1 MNGFSPRRATASL
14 ALVLVLGGCAILGHN
29 NSPVP
34 ARQFQFENLAK
45 SDLDM
50 MAEVQLRFSMETLRE
65 LMVKLYRRN
74 PMQLQRGSAVTIEA
88 AAGQLFGPQP
98 RPEYQNLDGKASLD
112 LIRHAFDAEFS
123 GDRVLT
129 LVAGLRGMI
138 IAAHNGKQSF
148 YFMDELDP
156 QKLYHAARN
165 IEIAA
170 WRLSNSRD
178 EAGKLYIISNATD
191 GPVENLSYERL
202 FGKLIALQDSMAR
215 VVAESTNRRIKTVI
229 QSVASA
235 VFIPI

>member
-1 MNGFSPRRATASL
+1 MNGFSPRRAAASL
-14 ALVLVLGGCAILGHN
+14 ALVLALGGCASLGHN

-34 ARQFQFENLAK
+34 ARQFRVADLAK

-50 MAEVQLRFSMETLRE
+50 MAEVQLRFSMETLRQ

-74 PMQLQRGSAVTIEA
+74 PVQLQRGGAVSIEA
-88 AAGQLFGPQP
+88 AVAQLFGPQP
-98 RPEYQNLDGKASLD
+98 RPEHRQLDGEASLD
-112 LIRHAFDAEFS
+112 LVRQSFDPQFS
-123 GDRVLT
+123 GDRVLS

-148 YFMDELDP
+148 YITDELDP

-165 IEIAA
+165 IEIAV

-178 EAGKLYIISNATD
+178 EAGHLYIISNETD

-215 VVAESTNRRIKTVI
+215 MVAESTNRRIKSVI

-235 VFIPI
+235 VFLPI